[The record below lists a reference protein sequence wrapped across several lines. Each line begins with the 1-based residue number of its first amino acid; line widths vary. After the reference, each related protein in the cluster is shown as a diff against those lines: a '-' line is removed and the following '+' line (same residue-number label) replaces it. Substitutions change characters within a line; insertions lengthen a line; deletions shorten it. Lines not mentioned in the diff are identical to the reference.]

1 MLVMTA
7 QRIIG
12 HAKKSAQRVQELG
25 DVQESEENM
34 GGCRTPP
41 ISSNSNHDN
50 HDGVEP
56 TFHQEDRALGSELS
70 LNFPVYQQLA
80 CSD

>member
-25 DVQESEENM
+25 AIQVSEENM
-34 GGCRTPP
+34 GGCGTPP
-41 ISSNSNHDN
+41 ISGGCNHDN
-50 HDGVEP
+50 RDGDEP
-56 TFHQEDRALGSELS
+56 TFPQEDMAPGSEFS
-70 LNFPVYQQLA
+70 LDFPMYQQLA
-80 CSD
+80 

>member
-12 HAKKSAQRVQELG
+12 HAKNSAQRVQELG
-25 DVQESEENM
+25 AVQESEENM
-34 GGCRTPP
+34 GGCGTPP
-41 ISSNSNHDN
+41 ISGSSN

-56 TFHQEDRALGSELS
+56 TFHQEDTAPGSEFS
-70 LNFPVYQQLA
+70 LDFPVYQQLG